1 MWGIKA
7 VLGLQIDQVY
17 ELKDGKNIAGRH
29 ESCDIH
35 ISHTGISRKHF
46 EILLRNNEFIL
57 KDLNSVNG
65 TFVNGVLI
73 EQPTLLSPGDK
84 ISCNDIIFEFNKTDH
99 LKHLHENPEISHIH
113 PSPILHPETLHSQ
126 SSLQE
131 NIHGNLAVQNRPQEL
146 ALTEENSDSTEKS
159 STSNSSLTPLQNY
172 FENVVMPGIY
182 RLAQW
187 GEFRWVLGGFVLI
200 YIILITLL
208 SVFPLMQISR
218 ERILKESQLRAVEIT
233 KNLAKNYRN
242 AIRQGLSSTFVV
254 KEERLPGV
262 DTAMI
267 ISANDGHILAPA
279 RKIGAHADLPF
290 IHKAREQD
298 TLVVEELQDN
308 MIGVSVPIRTINPET
323 GDSIITAFSILIY
336 NVSFLKNEDIVRL
349 VVQVLAFAFL
359 IGLILFILLYK
370 LIEYPIR
377 ELNLQIDK
385 ALKSGDSEIEINF
398 KYPAIQKLITNIKSA
413 LSRITQAEDINAP
426 SPEVGIEEEA
436 QGLIQLIKTEGLIL
450 DASGTIIAT
459 NPQCDSLIA
468 EHDTLLNKNIS
479 DMTDQAL
486 QLNLQDLFQR
496 ALSQQGQLVENELEF
511 SGVNYTI
518 EAMTILSGSTS
529 KFVVVT
535 FSNQEAEGDF

>member
-46 EILLRNNEFIL
+46 EILLRDNEFIL

-99 LKHLHENPEISHIH
+99 LKHLPENPEISHIH

-323 GDSIITAFSILIY
+323 GDSIVTAFSILIY